1 MSKANSF
8 LSKLIKDEK
17 ANVTG
22 PVMAV
27 MGLILVG
34 SILFVGLAF
43 MDGIQSGT
51 SLEQGDTFYNA
62 STSVT
67 DGVSDAFGLTGVL
80 MIIIIAVAV
89 IAALMGILVFVR

>member
-1 MSKANSF
+1 MSKANNF
-8 LSKLIKDEK
+8 LSKFTKDEN

-34 SILFVGLAF
+34 SILFVGLAV

-51 SLEQGDTFYNA
+51 ALEENDTFYTA
-62 STSVT
+62 SASVT